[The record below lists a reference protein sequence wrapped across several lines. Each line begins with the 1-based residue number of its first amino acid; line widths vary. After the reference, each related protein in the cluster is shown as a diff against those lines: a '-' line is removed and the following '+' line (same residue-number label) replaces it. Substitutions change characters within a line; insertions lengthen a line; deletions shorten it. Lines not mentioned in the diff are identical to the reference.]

1 MKRFKNILY
10 YADYEGG
17 QEHALTRAVKLA
29 KSNDATLTIIDVI
42 EESEFAPDV
51 DKQFGF
57 DLNVMRSQQRFEEL
71 EAMIE
76 PFKDMGIV
84 IVPKVVVGIP
94 FIELIR
100 SVLKNGYDLLIKTAR
115 LQNGIVDRIFGSCDM
130 HLLRKCP
137 CPVWIDGPKSVY
149 PYKNIIAA
157 VDPVDEN
164 CHDLNKLIMDL
175 STSLAKKESA
185 DLHVIHAWQMEGECL
200 LRSPRAGLSKVELDI
215 LLSSAEHK
223 HKQKLDDLLSDYD
236 LATDNDNVSLV
247 KAEPAEAILSKAGEV
262 NADLVVMGT
271 VGRTGVPG
279 FFIGNTAEDVLQS
292 ANMSVLAVKP
302 EGFVSPVTLT

>member
-10 YADYEGG
+10 YADYEGA

-29 KSNDATLTIIDVI
+29 KSNEASLTIIDII
-42 EESEFAPDV
+42 EESEIAPDV
-51 DKQFGF
+51 DQQFGF
-57 DLNVMRSQQRFEEL
+57 DLNIMRSQQRFEEL

-76 PFKDMGIV
+76 PYSDMDVAI
-84 IVPKVVVGIP
+84 IPKVVIGIP
-94 FIELIR
+94 FIELVR
-100 SVLKNGYDLLIKTAR
+100 SVLKHKYDLVIKTAR
-115 LQNGIVDRIFGSCDM
+115 LQQGFVDRIFGSCDM

-137 CPVWIDGPKSVY
+137 CPVWVDGPKSVY

-157 VDPVDEN
+157 VDPSDEN

-185 DLHVIHAWQMEGECL
+185 NLHIIHAWAMEGESL

-223 HKQKLDDLLSDYD
+223 HKEQLNNLLFDYD
-236 LATDNDNVSLV
+236 LTSESDNVNLI
-247 KAEPAEAILSKAGEV
+247 KGEAAEAILSTAREV
-262 NADLVVMGT
+262 NADLIVMGT
-271 VGRTGVPG
+271 VGRTGIPG
-279 FFIGNTAEDVLQS
+279 FFIGNTAEDVLQG
-292 ANMSVLAVKP
+292 AHISVLAVKP
-302 EGFVSPVTLT
+302 EGFVSPVTPA